1 MKSATAAVAFALLA
15 GTAVAQTTPPASS
28 IPASPVP
35 ASPVAPA
42 NPAINSTG
50 PNNPGAPA
58 AGANSFTERQA
69 KARLND
75 QGFSDVGALTK
86 DKDGIWRGKATRN
99 GQTVDVGV
107 DYQGNVVAR

>member
-15 GTAVAQTTPPASS
+15 GTAVAQTTPPAN
-28 IPASPVP
+28 
-35 ASPVAPA
+35 PVAPA

-69 KARLND
+69 RSRLND
-75 QGFSDVGALTK
+75 QGFSDVSALTK